1 MGNTP
6 VKPSD
11 PSYVSVAFQLH
22 LLAVLLNRHMY
33 KFDDVGEMPED
44 EWKVA
49 VAQVREDLRV
59 LTED

>member
-1 MGNTP
+1 MNLRA
-6 VKPSD
+6 SD

-33 KFDDVGEMPED
+33 QFDDVSQMPEA
-44 EWKVA
+44 EWKA
-49 VAQVREDLRV
+49 AIAQVREDLRV